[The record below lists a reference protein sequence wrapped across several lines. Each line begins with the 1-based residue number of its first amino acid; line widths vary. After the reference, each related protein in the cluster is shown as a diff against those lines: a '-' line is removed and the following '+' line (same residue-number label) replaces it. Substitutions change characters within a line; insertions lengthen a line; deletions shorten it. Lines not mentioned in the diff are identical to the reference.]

1 MIAAL
6 TDSRPS
12 VRSLASEALGEIGSK
27 EAVPALVALLRTDSS
42 GARLEAVDALGKI
55 GDPAALESILA
66 VMKTGSA
73 AVKKRAI
80 PALSRFPDSRSV
92 DALVASLTDQNEEV
106 RQLAATGLGELG
118 STKVAAQLERIGDTD
133 VSADVRAA
141 AARAVERLRS
151 REQLQTGKTGQKTT
165 PP

>member
-1 MIAAL
+1 MGLAKRIIPCL
-6 TDSRPS
+6 DVDNGRVVKG
-12 VRSLASEALGEIGSK
+12 VRFVEI
-27 EAVPALVALLRTDSS
+27 R
-42 GARLEAVDALGKI
+42 DA

-66 VMKTGSA
+66 VMRTGSA

-92 DALVASLTDQNEEV
+92 EALVSSLTDQNEEV

-118 STKVAAQLERIGDTD
+118 NNSVAAQLERIADTD

-141 AARAVERLRS
+141 AARSVERLRS
-151 REQLQTGKTGQKTT
+151 RERLQTGKTGQKST
-165 PP
+165 PQ